1 MAGCTTRAVI
11 SNEVYRTVRRSR
23 ERNPA
28 VARQTDVSQHPAKL
42 WRRLRAG
49 LWLIAVLTILTP
61 GSLGFAQ
68 GLPRVALECPS
79 DVQRPTS
86 PFKLNITISWQGD
99 AQSHVI
105 IPPEPV
111 FPESFHVRSSSFEAT
126 VSDSLHQL
134 TYRFILVPRETGRFT
149 ISPVTIHCWPRDS
162 STELSL
168 LTNECAITVEPAAG
182 LFQKKSLAAA
192 AAIMLAII
200 AAGVYIIK
208 KHSDR
213 IRPSK
218 QPAVAADHTLVQQCR
233 RELLQGDYT
242 AFYTTA
248 LKAARAL
255 MPADQSLHN
264 RIAAHLEHVQ
274 FSSRKPS
281 AEDANHILRQLKRAL
296 DRIEKT

>member
-1 MAGCTTRAVI
+1 M
-11 SNEVYRTVRRSR
+11 RRNR
-23 ERNPA
+23 EHNHPI
-28 VARQTDVSQHPAKL
+28 ARQTNFFQHPAKL
-42 WRRLRAG
+42 WRRLCAG

-86 PFKLNITISWQGD
+86 PFELSISISWQGD

-134 TYRFILVPRETGRFT
+134 TYHFILVPRETGRFT
-149 ISPVTIHCWPRDS
+149 ISPVTILCWPRES

-168 LTNECAITVEPAAG
+168 LTNECAITVEPTAE

-208 KHSDR
+208 KRSGS
-213 IRPSK
+213 ILPSK
-218 QPAVAADHTLVQQCR
+218 QPAVEADHTLVQQCR

-264 RIAAHLEHVQ
+264 RVAACLERAQ
-274 FSSRKPS
+274 FSDRKPS
-281 AEDANHILRQLKRAL
+281 AEDADHILRQLKRAF
-296 DRIEKT
+296 DSIEKT

>member
-1 MAGCTTRAVI
+1 MYC
-11 SNEVYRTVRRSR
+11 TVRRSR

-28 VARQTDVSQHPAKL
+28 VAGQTNFFQPPAKPGS
-42 WRRLRAG
+42 RLRTG

-68 GLPRVALECPS
+68 SLPHVALECPS
-79 DVQRPTS
+79 DVLRPTS
-86 PFKLNITISWQGD
+86 PFELSVTISWQGD

-111 FPESFHVRSSSFEAT
+111 FPESLHVRSSSFEAT
-126 VSDSLHQL
+126 VSDSYHQL
-134 TYRFILVPRETGRFT
+134 TYRFIVIPHQTGRFAL
-149 ISPVTIHCWPRDS
+149 SPVTIHCWPRDS

-168 LTNECAITVEPAAG
+168 LTNECTITVEPVAG
-182 LFQKKSLAAA
+182 LFQKKPLAAA
-192 AAIMLAII
+192 AAIILAII

-208 KHSDR
+208 KRSNS

-218 QPAVAADHTLVQQCR
+218 QPTVEADHTLVQQCR
-233 RELLQGDYT
+233 RERLQGDYT

-255 MPADQSLHN
+255 MPADHNLHN
-264 RIAAHLEHVQ
+264 RIAKRLEHTQ
-274 FSSRKPS
+274 FSNQQPS
-281 AEDANHILRQLKRAL
+281 AEDADHILRQLKRAL
-296 DRIEKT
+296 DRSEKT